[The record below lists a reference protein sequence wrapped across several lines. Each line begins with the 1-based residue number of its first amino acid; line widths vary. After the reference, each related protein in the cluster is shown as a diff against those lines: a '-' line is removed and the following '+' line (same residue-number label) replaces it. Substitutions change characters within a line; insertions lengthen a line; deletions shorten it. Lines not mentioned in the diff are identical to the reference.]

1 MQISKKLVQ
10 DVHRIVNEGNK
21 PLTPEMK
28 KKVKERAFELADK
41 LTNVDEDKVAVILT
55 RMAMSGDDLDDLEAL
70 ESELKMN
77 ESTSS
82 HSERFPNKY
91 KNMSLQELKKEK
103 AKLEKGFKDSDRGGI
118 EYETLESQIR
128 SLDMLIKKAK

>member
-1 MQISKKLVQ
+1 MSKYNSMQISKKLVQ

-70 ESELKMN
+70 ENELKMN
-77 ESTSS
+77 S
-82 HSERFPNKY
+82 
-91 KNMSLQELKKEK
+91 
-103 AKLEKGFKDSDRGGI
+103 
-118 EYETLESQIR
+118 
-128 SLDMLIKKAK
+128 